1 MEEAKVKTF
10 SCVGIVKKV
19 EVVTQRN
26 GVLTSRSLSGE
37 ELEQWK
43 KEHGYD
49 SSDDNIESDTEQ

>member
-43 KEHGYD
+43 KEHGYVETVGET
-49 SSDDNIESDTEQ
+49 ESDT